1 VAGRGIVA
9 PGLFFNFGGGAGM
22 KDVLAML
29 RWALDG
35 TVRWMVI
42 VLMGIMTVLV
52 SAQIVSRY
60 VFNFP
65 LGWTEEMARFSFVWV
80 SFLGASALMQV
91 REHINVTVFVE
102 RFPLRLRALCGFL
115 ANCCG
120 LICTYFFLIGG
131 IALTSNEWRQ
141 LAPATEVPMGWIYLV
156 IPASAALMGT
166 WALLQTVESA
176 QALIKGK

>member
-1 VAGRGIVA
+1 MVA
-9 PGLFFNFGGGAGM
+9 PGPILNLRRGAGM
-22 KDVLAML
+22 KDVLATL
-29 RWALDG
+29 QRVLQG
-35 TVRWMVI
+35 LVRWIVI

-52 SAQIVSRY
+52 SAQIISRY

-91 REHINVTVFVE
+91 REHINVTVFVDV
-102 RFPLRLRALCGFL
+102 FPPRLRTLCGFL

-120 LICTYFFLIGG
+120 LICIYFFFIGG
-131 IALTSNEWRQ
+131 IALTTNEWQQ
-141 LAPATEVPMGWIYLV
+141 LAPATEVPMGWIYVV

-166 WALLQTVESA
+166 WVLLQTIESA
-176 QALIKGK
+176 RALVKGK